1 MWPTTLTTRI
11 RSDRS
16 EAENRTM
23 EKKLNYE
30 LIHFHLRE
38 ALGEIEDLYNI
49 ASHLADLP
57 TNADE
62 SCFML
67 DAPDEGELNVRLAHA
82 YHHLNTAW
90 NARHQSR
97 EEANARF
104 HANRKFPRATTAL
117 SCFEDLW
124 PKSCLKRKRSK
135 ARPKSPAKKPAADPA
150 ALRDARVTRPD
161 RAVIVAWM
169 LVVTNMNAEGYPSE
183 LDRVVADDPT
193 CLDVLFPALWARVAY
208 YRARRPGFQSVKLM
222 AGDKADSRWYWN
234 VRQSWEERLRLTADE
249 DGALDRIYEKRWR
262 LADGK
267 PADVSGEVAAFVDA
281 MKRAGRRPS
290 RTLLMGL
297 FDSSYYWDVIAYLY
311 EHDPV
316 CWKAW
321 PVEEALILH
330 CADGDI
336 NYSCEFIELV
346 DRLRPGCVGRVRDP
360 FGCNLL
366 WLTLYQGL
374 ARHGHDHGHWASP
387 FLEKALIDCGCD
399 PHETNVLGVSWA
411 DVARAQYACGISR
424 RSREWDLWEDDW
436 PDEVAEKPRTGMGWL
451 AEILG
456 ADWHE
461 PDEGKD
467 GR

>member
-1 MWPTTLTTRI
+1 MEFCEEHICMELRRLEASRRLAQAAVDAALAGKSRRRAGADGTVEPTDEERALAALDWRI
-11 RSDRS
+11 AAERRRLETVGVEMRERRMK
-16 EAENRTM
+16 EAEAEATFESVEAFLQRRRAM
-23 EKKLNYE
+23 SEFPSE
-30 LIHFHLRE
+30 LF
-38 ALGEIEDLYNI
+38 
-49 ASHLADLP
+49 
-57 TNADE
+57 
-62 SCFML
+62 
-67 DAPDEGELNVRLAHA
+67 A
-82 YHHLNTAW
+82 YFCPAETRW
-90 NARHQSR
+90 
-97 EEANARF
+97 RF
-104 HANRKFPRATTAL
+104 CA
-117 SCFEDLW
+117 
-124 PKSCLKRKRSK
+124 
-135 ARPKSPAKKPAADPA
+135 A